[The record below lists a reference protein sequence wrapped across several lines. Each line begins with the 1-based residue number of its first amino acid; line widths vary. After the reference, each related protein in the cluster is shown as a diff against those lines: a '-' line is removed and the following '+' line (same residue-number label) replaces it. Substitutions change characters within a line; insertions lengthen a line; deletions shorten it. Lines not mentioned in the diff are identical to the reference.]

1 MSESIS
7 IDYMNTIIFELQ
19 KAFWDERGK
28 GARFRM
34 TTIGQEFFNEKVLPK
49 LDGSSL
55 ETIITKIISILEEE
69 GMIENASAEIEEQL
83 VRLHIGS
90 CIHGDVAERFADLG
104 LPPCACVPANI
115 CTLAINTKLDLPAE
129 IAEIKYKDGH
139 YDVLIVVFKQ

>member
-7 IDYMNTIIFELQ
+7 IDYMNTIIYELQ

-34 TTIGQEFFNEKVLPK
+34 TTIGKEFFIEKVLPK

-55 ETIITKIISILEEE
+55 EAIITKTVSILEEE
-69 GMIENASAEIEEQL
+69 GMIESASVEIEDRL

-90 CIHGDVAERFADLG
+90 CIHGEVAERFADLG
-104 LPPCACVPANI
+104 LPPCVCIPANI
-115 CTLAINTKLDLPAE
+115 CTLAINAKLDLPAE
-129 IAEIKYKDGH
+129 IAEIKYEDGH
-139 YDVLIVVFKQ
+139 YDVLIVVFEQ